1 MRRLRN
7 QIYKLTEI
15 IRSQKTV
22 VKNFSFLSILQFT
35 QMVIGL
41 LVYPY
46 LIKILGTNNYGVVA
60 YSQAI
65 IGYAVLFTNYG
76 FNVTATRDIARYKDN
91 AFQKSKIFSTVL
103 VVKFLIFILIS
114 ILIIFLT
121 YFVDFLNQYQLAYII
136 TLIALF
142 GWVLFPDW
150 FFQGIEKMQNITYLM
165 VVFKVLSVF
174 FIFIFVNS
182 PEDYIK
188 AILINSISMFLIG
201 VSGIV
206 LVFRLNEDLQFKKP
220 SIIRITSQMKRGFAY
235 FFSNISASSKDY
247 ASTFI
252 IGAFFNY
259 SEVGIYD
266 LIVKIV
272 KVMQIPISIFTRAV
286 FPKISIVKSIK
297 FNNKIGKIM
306 FIYGLLAFGFILLF
320 GKIILLYL
328 LDSGTSYYTILC
340 FKIMAISLPLLA
352 LTSLKG
358 TLTLVAFNYDT
369 SFTKGIIISILFYI
383 VLLFLLY
390 NFNYINIVSVTLAI
404 VGSVAIELISH
415 LYFISKNK
423 IENSY

>member
-1 MRRLRN
+1 
-7 QIYKLTEI
+7 
-15 IRSQKTV
+15 
-22 VKNFSFLSILQFT
+22 
-35 QMVIGL
+35 MVIGL
-41 LVYPY
+41 LIYPY
-46 LIKILGTNNYGVVA
+46 LIKTLGTNNYGIVA

-65 IGYAVLFTNYG
+65 IGYAVLFINYG
-76 FNVTATRDIARYKDN
+76 FNVTATRDIARYKNN
-91 AFQKSKIFSTVL
+91 ALQKSKIFSTVL
-103 VVKFLIFILIS
+103 VVKFLIFILS
-114 ILIIFLT
+114 SSLIIFLT
-121 YFVDFLNQYQLAYII
+121 YFVYFLNQYQLAYII

-150 FFQGIEKMQNITYLM
+150 FFQGIEKMENITYVM
-165 VVFKVLSVF
+165 VVFKVLSLV

-188 AILINSISMFLIG
+188 AILINSISMLLIG

-206 LVFRLNEDLQFKKP
+206 LVFKLNKDLQYKKP
-220 SIIRITSQMKRGFAY
+220 SIIRITRQVKKGFSY
-235 FFSNISASSKDY
+235 FFSNLSANTKDY

-272 KVMQIPISIFTRAV
+272 KVLLIPISIFTRAV
-286 FPKISIVKSIK
+286 FPKISVVKSVK

-306 FIYGLLAFGFILLF
+306 FIYGVLAFGFILLF
-320 GKIILLYL
+320 GKMILIYL
-328 LDSGTSYYTILC
+328 LDSGVLDYAIFC

-352 LTSLKG
+352 LTSSKG

-383 VLLFLLY
+383 VFLFLLY
-390 NFNYINIVSVTLAI
+390 NFNYINMVSITLAI
-404 VGSVAIELISH
+404 VGSIAIELISH
-415 LYFISKNK
+415 LYFIRKNK
-423 IENSY
+423 IGNSY